1 MLAVWKYYKVYEFE
15 RLTAENENKKKAEKR
30 LLTQATIE
38 STRAYNRDSKKAK
51 DITGKVMEFIG
62 LDDQPLRV
70 VEDMGVRRL
79 LSHSLPLHFPRSH
92 IFCRCIPTRAL
103 PGSVFTRP

>member
-51 DITGKVMEFIG
+51 DITGKVG
-62 LDDQPLRV
+62 NCV
-70 VEDMGVRRL
+70 Y
-79 LSHSLPLHFPRSH
+79 
-92 IFCRCIPTRAL
+92 RA
-103 PGSVFTRP
+103 GRPAIQIN

>member
-51 DITGKVMEFIG
+51 DITGKVI
-62 LDDQPLRV
+62 
-70 VEDMGVRRL
+70 RRL

-92 IFCRCIPTRAL
+92 IFCRCFPTRAL
-103 PGSVFTRP
+103 PGSVFTRPYPLKIEHFFFH